1 MDAGT
6 TFSTSVNDTT
16 YNFVTICDHT
26 ATSDTGIFQFD
37 TPIYEGTRVNFRYT
51 VDHLILK
58 RGSGFCNNVDTNI
71 GCQSTEFVYRHTTT
85 TYTLNTDYTALT
97 PTSTK
102 YFIQEVEDSRF
113 EVYFGDDVTGKKP
126 SNGNIILLDYVVT
139 NGDEADGASA
149 FTATATVGGYSNVSV
164 LSTANASGGGVAETV
179 DSIKFNAP
187 LKYGSRSCSNSR

>member
-1 MDAGT
+1 MQRIWDTHHLHQGISNAIVSVTVSNVPTSQTTLVMDAGT

-16 YNFVTICDHT
+16 YNFVTISDHT

-37 TPIYEGTRVNFRYT
+37 NIPIYEGTRVNFQYT
-51 VDHLILK
+51 VDSSNLEQRFLIPP
-58 RGSGFCNNVDTNI
+58 NVDTNTLVVRV
-71 GCQSTEFVYRHTTT
+71 QNSSTDTTTT

-139 NGDEADGASA
+139 NGDEADGAA
-149 FTATATVGGYSNVSV
+149 KP
-164 LSTANASGGGVAETV
+164 LSLQ
-179 DSIKFNAP
+179 P
-187 LKYGSRSCSNSR
+187 QL